1 MILDLRPMHLS
12 VAKLFF
18 AVLLLSSAAARA
30 DVPDTLAADL
40 KDRDFYQELSQLG
53 ERQVEELRRYR
64 QETHSLPPAERLR
77 RRRILMVAQRHE
89 MALLEAK
96 WRDRINPDQRRRWLE
111 RRQDRKRRLETLQHQ
126 KAERSRPQARKT
138 PLPDTTL
145 PAPPPPIVPN

>member
-1 MILDLRPMHLS
+1 MHFS

-18 AVLLLSSAAARA
+18 AVLLLACAAARA
-30 DVPDTLAADL
+30 DVPDTLTADL

-64 QETHSLPPAERLR
+64 QETHALPPAERLR
-77 RRRILMVAQRHE
+77 RRRVLMTAQRHE
-89 MALLEAK
+89 MAVLEAK

-126 KAERSRPQARKT
+126 KAERARPQGHKT

-145 PAPPPPIVPN
+145 PAAPPPIAPN

>member
-1 MILDLRPMHLS
+1 MHLS

-18 AVLLLSSAAARA
+18 AVLLLACAAARA

-64 QETHSLPPAERLR
+64 QETHPLPPAERLR
-77 RRRILMVAQRHE
+77 RRRVLMTAQRRE

-126 KAERSRPQARKT
+126 KAERSHPQGRKA

-145 PAPPPPIVPN
+145 PTAPPPVAPK